1 MERKEGR
8 VALLD
13 DAVMITGETD
23 RDRAVLLTRDIELS
37 HPAHEIESA
46 HLVATAHG
54 IYEVSIDGKSIDGS
68 VMNPGWTSYEWRLQV
83 TDTDVTDALRTSAGT
98 VGLSV
103 LLGNGWY
110 RGKFGFERQES
121 DYGSEIGFIG
131 ALEIEYADG
140 TVQTVPTG
148 IDGWSAAESSVTY
161 NNLYNGETIDARIA
175 AGTPKGIALK
185 TVEFDRET
193 LIPRE
198 GPLVVRGEVFHPQ
211 RIWTSPAG
219 KTLVD
224 FGQNLVGW
232 TRLRVHGGKGAEI
245 TIRHAE
251 VIEDGELGTRPL
263 RQAKATDRFI
273 LSGGDDSFE
282 PTLTF
287 HGFRYIEVTGWPEGC
302 DLSDIEAVSVHS
314 DIKRTGWFSCSN
326 ADVNQL
332 VSNSVFSQLGN
343 FLDIPSDCPQR
354 DEREGWTGDIALFSP
369 TANFQFDCA
378 DFLNKWL
385 LDLKAET
392 EHAPGKFVPMVVP
405 DIVKLKCPDNVK
417 DWVLNPTATWGDAAV
432 RVPRSLWRAYG
443 DRERLAAHYPA
454 MKLHLESIERYLD
467 ENGLWER
474 EGWQFGDWL
483 DPIARPEDVSYDP
496 SGAAADKYVIAQ
508 ECLFDSASFVAEAA
522 RVLGKESDASRWS
535 ALAAKAKEAFYGAYV
550 KGRRIK
556 SDCTAVYSL
565 ALAFGLLDDADRG
578 WAADRL
584 VELVREHGYKV
595 TTGFASTP
603 YIVWALSENGYVED
617 AYRLL
622 LEKGCP
628 SWLYAV
634 SMGAT
639 TIWERWD
646 SMLPDGKINPGGMTS
661 FNHYA
666 FGAVCDWIY
675 EVIGG
680 IRPAEPGYSR
690 VLIEPEPGPGIDW
703 ANCSLESRA
712 GKISTSWKCHDGM
725 FDLTVELPDGLP
737 ADVVLPDGT
746 TRAVTGGIQHFGC
759 KLK

>member
-1 MERKEGR
+1 MERKEDCI
-8 VALLD
+8 ALLA
-13 DAVMITGETD
+13 DAVMVTGETD
-23 RDRAVLLTRDIELS
+23 RDHAVLLQTNITLS
-37 HPAHEIESA
+37 RPAYKIESA

-54 IYEVSIDGKSIDGS
+54 IYEAFIDGTSIDNS

-83 TDTDVTDALRTSAGT
+83 TDTDVTSLLKASADT
-98 VGLSV
+98 ARLSI

-131 ALEIEYADG
+131 VLEIKYADG
-140 TVQTVPTG
+140 TVQTAST
-148 IDGWSAAESSVTY
+148 DLDNWTAFESPVTY
-161 NNLYNGETIDARIA
+161 NNLYNGETIDARTIE
-175 AGTPKGIALK
+175 TPKDIK
-185 TVEFDRET
+185 VKKIEFDRDT
-193 LIPRE
+193 LVPRE
-198 GPLVVRGEVFHPQ
+198 GPLVIRGEVFHPQ
-211 RIWTSPAG
+211 RIWTSPTG

-232 TRLRVHGGKGAEI
+232 TRVKVRGERGTEI
-245 TIRHAE
+245 TVRHAE

-263 RQAKATDRFI
+263 RQAKATDKFI
-273 LSGGDDSFE
+273 LSGGDDLFE

-287 HGFRYIEVTGWPEGC
+287 HGFRYIEMSGWPKDC
-302 DLSDIEAVSVHS
+302 DLSSIEAVSVHS
-314 DIKRTGWFSCSN
+314 DIRRTGWFSCSN

-443 DRERLAAHYPA
+443 DRDRLAAHYPA
-454 MKLHLESIERYLD
+454 MKMHLESIETHLD
-467 ENGLWER
+467 ANGLWER

-508 ECLFDSASFVAEAA
+508 ECLFDSASFAAEAA
-522 RVLGKESDASRWS
+522 RILGNETDVGRWS
-535 ALAAKAKEAFYGAYV
+535 ALADKAKTAFYDAYV
-550 KGRRIK
+550 NTDRIK

-565 ALAFGLLDDADRG
+565 ALAFGILDESDCA

-584 VELVREHGYKV
+584 VELVREHDYKV

-603 YIVWALSENGYVED
+603 YIVWALSENGYIED
-617 AYRLL
+617 AYKLL
-622 LEKGCP
+622 LEKSCP

-680 IRPAEPGYSR
+680 IRPAEAGYSR
-690 VLIEPEPGPGIDW
+690 VLIKPEPGPGIDW
-703 ANCSLESRA
+703 ANCSFDSRA
-712 GKISTSWKCHDGM
+712 GRISTSWKCHDGM
-725 FDLTVELPDGLP
+725 FDLTVDLPDDLP
-737 ADVVLPDGT
+737 ADIVLPNGT
-746 TRAVTGGIQHFGC
+746 TKTVSGGSQHFGC
-759 KLK
+759 QIN

>member
-1 MERKEGR
+1 MDQVKNCIDLLEDAQMIAGEADRDSAVSLVKE
-8 VALLD
+8 VALS
-13 DAVMITGETD
+13 A
-23 RDRAVLLTRDIELS
+23 
-37 HPAHEIESA
+37 PASQIA
-46 HLVATAHG
+46 LARLVATAHG
-54 IYEVSIDGKSIDGS
+54 IYEASIDGTSIDGS

-83 TDTDVTDALRTSAGT
+83 TETDVTDMLKASG
-98 VGLSV
+98 GKPCIEV

-121 DYGSEIGFIG
+121 DYGDEIGFIG
-131 ALEIEYADG
+131 ALEVTYTDG
-140 TVQTVPTG
+140 TVQTVQTG
-148 IDGWSAAESSVTY
+148 ADWDAYVSPVTY
-161 NNLYNGETIDARIA
+161 NNLYNGETVDTRIEHNA
-175 AGTPKGIALK
+175 TKLK
-185 TVEFDRET
+185 TVTVDFDRDT
-193 LIPRE
+193 LVPRE
-198 GPLVVRGEVFHPQ
+198 GPLVVRDQVFHPQ
-211 RIWTSPAG
+211 RIWTSPSG

-232 TRLRVHGGKGAEI
+232 TRFTVRGNAGDEVV
-245 TIRHAE
+245 IRHAE

-263 RQAKATDRFI
+263 RQAKATDKLI
-273 LSGGDDSFE
+273 LSGGDDFFE

-302 DLSDIEAVSVHS
+302 DLSSIEAVTVHS
-314 DIKRTGWFSCSN
+314 DIKRTGHFTCSN

-332 VSNSVFSQLGN
+332 VSNSVWSQLGN

-354 DEREGWTGDIALFSP
+354 DEREGWTGDIALFAP
-369 TANFQFDCA
+369 TATFQFDCS
-378 DFLNKWL
+378 DFLHKWL
-385 LDLKAET
+385 MDLKAET
-392 EHAPGKFVPMVVP
+392 ENAPGKFVPMIVP

-432 RVPRSLWRAYG
+432 RVPRALWKAYG
-443 DRERLAAHYPA
+443 DKDRLAQHYPA
-454 MKLHLESIERYLD
+454 MRMHLESVEKELD
-467 ENGLWER
+467 ENGLWKR

-483 DPIARPEDVSYDP
+483 DPIAQPEDVSYDP

-508 ECLFDSASFVAEAA
+508 ECLFDSATFAAEAA
-522 RVLGKESDASRWS
+522 EVLGKDEDAAYWS
-535 ALAAKAKEAFYGAYV
+535 KLAVQAKKAFYDAYV
-550 KGRRIK
+550 KDRHIK

-565 ALAFGLLDDADRG
+565 ALAFGMLDEGDRA
-578 WAADRL
+578 WAAQRL
-584 VELVREHGYKV
+584 DELVREHEFKV

-617 AYRLL
+617 AYKLL
-622 LEKGCP
+622 LEKSCP

-680 IRPAEPGYSR
+680 IRSAAPGYSR
-690 VLIEPEPGPGIDW
+690 VHIEPKPGEGIDW
-703 ANCSLESRA
+703 AECSLESAA
-712 GKISTSWKCHDGM
+712 GHIAVNWKCVDGV
-725 FDLTVELPDGLP
+725 FSLSAEVPEGIP
-737 ADVVLPDGT
+737 AEIVLPDGT
-746 TRAVTGGIQHFGC
+746 VTTVTGGVHHMGC
-759 KLK
+759 ALN